1 MQKIQ
6 VQCHRLEKDNQQL
19 MSDLGKAN
27 EIIQRKMEENRTFKD
42 KYRRNTELIKKQ
54 EKLLQDKDEDI
65 KVNIHGH
72 KFSSVYDTEI
82 SINLIFLFFQT
93 LLLFSRSLLVESK
106 KKKTKAALL
115 VIY

>member
-65 KVNIHGH
+65 KVNI
-72 KFSSVYDTEI
+72 FMV
-82 SINLIFLFFQT
+82 INFHQCTIIKYLTNQIFYL
-93 LLLFSRSLLVESK
+93 SRHN
-106 KKKTKAALL
+106 
-115 VIY
+115 

>member
-27 EIIQRKMEENRTFKD
+27 EIIQRKMEENRIFKD

-54 EKLLQDKDEDI
+54 EKLL
-65 KVNIHGH
+65 
-72 KFSSVYDTEI
+72 
-82 SINLIFLFFQT
+82 
-93 LLLFSRSLLVESK
+93 
-106 KKKTKAALL
+106 
-115 VIY
+115 